1 MRRILHLIMCVK
13 TFYYLLSDHA
23 SFDLLSHEIYAI
35 ALHWSKRI
43 LTFALPNHCYYKY
56 DFYAPLI

>member
-23 SFDLLSHEIYAI
+23 SFDLLSHEIYA
-35 ALHWSKRI
+35 K
-43 LTFALPNHCYYKY
+43 HCTGAKE
-56 DFYAPLI
+56 F